1 MLTNLKNKKFIYI
14 SIFCYLSL
22 ILGFILNEDS
32 AGGALYD
39 YNFHLGVRDF
49 FLKDTFDAV
58 KNFADVKS
66 YHSPIF
72 YIFLKYLLF
81 AGETFGRLIFL
92 HISILIPIV
101 FYFTL
106 KRKISDNKLFIFY
119 ISCFFF
125 LSPYFRSIAI
135 WPGDENLALLF
146 FIFSIYFY
154 FSFLKT
160 DSEKTKLVNIALN
173 IFFLAI
179 ASYFRPNYCFFS
191 LFFFY
196 EFVLKKFNFKYLIV
210 YSLLSFM
217 LAYPAFYY
225 IFLMNAYF
233 VEGSFT
239 KFNLINSFPLTY
251 TVIFFFLIP
260 FLILDRD
267 NILKNLKPNIL
278 NLSICFLLSVIV
290 FLFFNYDLE
299 YGGGIFYILQ
309 KKLFSGNLG
318 ISIIFF
324 ISLYLSNKILEI
336 KNIKNLILMFS
347 LLLFEIDTFFY
358 METFDPLF
366 LICFLLLF
374 DNKNL
379 DNFYNK
385 LSFKKINFIFLYL
398 FTFYIAKVANIYIFL
413 NKL

>member
-1 MLTNLKNKKFIYI
+1 MLTNVKNNKLIYI

-39 YNFHLGVRDF
+39 YNFHLGVREF
-49 FLKDTFDAV
+49 FLQDTFNAV
-58 KNFADVKS
+58 KNFSDLKS

-81 AGETFGRLIFL
+81 TGETFGRLIFM
-92 HISILIPIV
+92 HISILIPII

-106 KRKISDNKLFIFY
+106 KKKISNNNLLFVY

-125 LSPYFRSIAI
+125 ISPYFRSIAI

-154 FSFLKT
+154 FSFLKS
-160 DSEKTKLVNIALN
+160 DSGKYKIMFIALN
-173 IFFLAI
+173 IFFLAL

-196 EFVLKKFNFKYLIV
+196 EFVFKKFNFKYLII
-210 YSLLSFM
+210 YSILSFT
-217 LAYPAFYY
+217 LASPAIYY
-225 IFLMNAYF
+225 VFLMNAYF
-233 VEGSFT
+233 LEGSFI
-239 KFNLINSFPLTY
+239 KFNLINSVPLAY
-251 TVIFFFLIP
+251 TVFFFFLIP
-260 FLILDRD
+260 FLILDKD
-267 NILKNLKPNIL
+267 NILKNLKLSIL
-278 NLSICFLLSVIV
+278 NLFICLFLSVIV
-290 FLFFNYDLE
+290 FFYFNYDLE
-299 YGGGIFYILQ
+299 YGGGVFYLLQ
-309 KKLFSGNLG
+309 KKFFNGNFG
-318 ISIIFF
+318 IALIFF
-324 ISLYLSNKILEI
+324 ISLYISNFLLEI
-336 KNIKNLILMFS
+336 KNIKNLILIFS
-347 LLLFEIDTFFY
+347 LLLFEIDAYFY

-374 DNKNL
+374 DTKNL
-379 DNFYNK
+379 NNFFKN
-385 LSFKKINFIFLYL
+385 LSLKKINFIFLYL

>member
-1 MLTNLKNKKFIYI
+1 
-14 SIFCYLSL
+14 
-22 ILGFILNEDS
+22 
-32 AGGALYD
+32 
-39 YNFHLGVRDF
+39 
-49 FLKDTFDAV
+49 
-58 KNFADVKS
+58 
-66 YHSPIF
+66 
-72 YIFLKYLLF
+72 
-81 AGETFGRLIFL
+81 
-92 HISILIPIV
+92 
-101 FYFTL
+101 
-106 KRKISDNKLFIFY
+106 
-119 ISCFFF
+119 
-125 LSPYFRSIAI
+125 
-135 WPGDENLALLF
+135 
-146 FIFSIYFY
+146 
-154 FSFLKT
+154 
-160 DSEKTKLVNIALN
+160 
-173 IFFLAI
+173 
-179 ASYFRPNYCFFS
+179 
-191 LFFFY
+191 
-196 EFVLKKFNFKYLIV
+196 
-210 YSLLSFM
+210 
-217 LAYPAFYY
+217 
-225 IFLMNAYF
+225 MNAYF

-267 NILKNLKPNIL
+267 NFLKNLKPNIL